1 MDYQQLIEQ
10 LNQTLTGV
18 GGNMYQPPV
27 MPSQQQSAIS
37 PYSFSD
43 WLGTQGDFN
52 YDPQNFSINGVQLG
66 QQAFQSLSQTG
77 FGTYDS
83 YQNILGQYNQLSG
96 QMQEYTTP
104 QLQEGEIPE
113 EGQYISPYQQQINQ
127 IMQQLQQMTPYQTP
141 PELEQY
147 LMSLL
152 TAAQSP
158 FTYDP
163 TQDQALI
170 NAQEK
175 VGKDIREGMG
185 EKNLLYSSAT
195 LTNMAQAQGSL
206 VPEYEMRAYQRHAD
220 QRNREI
226 QMATVLMQWDAMQA
240 DRWADQLNLVVTK
253 FNYIM
258 QLDEMNFQT
267 FQVLLD
273 QRNWEKQYALQQEQ
287 LSLERQQWE
296 IENAYARVDALGYV
310 DNATSTILGL
320 PVGTKAQWVLELEK
334 QQKMQMDL
342 LKKEH
347 EYQISLQKKQAAI
360 EKELV
365 KYKAKLDEAAA
376 KKLQSEQY
384 KLDKQLL
391 EYQHKLAMGGSTG
404 GSASAVASAR
414 SLLGVKYVYGGT
426 STTKGLDCSAL
437 VQHVYKQQ
445 GVNLPRTS
453 YEQSKV
459 GTKVSWNNLQ
469 PGDLIYFDTIKNN
482 GKNVDH
488 VGIYAGNGKMIHAS
502 SGSGKVVEVN
512 LNTSY
517 WKNNFTVARRVSG
530 SGGSSS
536 SSSSS
541 SKTGTVAGGAKVGG
555 SATSGSVGKNIT
567 STRTEI
573 IQHALNVWGGYKP
586 NGNRIATDGS
596 FGPQTTAAVKAFQ
609 RANNLTP
616 DGIVGPATLAALKK
630 KGYL

>member
-1 MDYQQLIEQ
+1 MDYNQLIEQ
-10 LNQTLTGV
+10 LNQTLEASGTDSTV
-18 GGNMYQPPV
+18 LQM
-27 MPSQQQSAIS
+27 QQQQNQSQMS

-43 WLGTQGDFN
+43 WLSTQGDFN
-52 YDPQNFSINGVQLG
+52 YDQQNFSINGVQLG
-66 QQAFQSLSQTG
+66 QQAFQSLSNTG

-83 YQNILGQYNQLSG
+83 YQNILNQFNQLS
-96 QMQEYTTP
+96 QQVQQYTTP
-104 QLQEGEIPE
+104 QLQEGETPE
-113 EGQYISPYQQQINQ
+113 EGQYISPYQSQMNQ
-127 IMQQLQQMTPYQTP
+127 LMQQLQNMTPYQTP

-152 TAAQSP
+152 TAAQQP
-158 FTYDP
+158 FSYDP
-163 TQDQALI
+163 TQDQALM

-175 VGKDIREGMG
+175 AGKDIREGMG
-185 EKNLLYSSAT
+185 DKNLLYSSAT

-226 QMATVLMQWDAMQA
+226 QMATVLMQWDQMQA
-240 DRWADQLNLVVTK
+240 DRWTDQLNLVVTK

-258 QLDEMNFQT
+258 QLDAMNFET

-273 QRNWEKQYALQQEQ
+273 QRNWEKQYQLQQEQ
-287 LSLERQQWE
+287 LALERQQWE

-310 DNATSTILGL
+310 DNKASTILGL

-334 QQKMQMDL
+334 QHAMQMEL

-347 EYQISLQKKQAAI
+347 EYQVALQKKQAAI

-365 KYKAKLDEAAA
+365 KYKAQLDEAAA
-376 KKLQSEQY
+376 KKLQAEQY

-391 EYQHKLAMGGSTG
+391 EYQHKLALGGSTA
-404 GSASAVASAR
+404 GSQGAIASAR

-437 VQHVYKQQ
+437 VQHIYKQQ
-445 GVNLPRTS
+445 GINLPRTS
-453 YEQSKV
+453 LEQSKV
-459 GTKVSWNNLQ
+459 GTKVAWNDLQ

-488 VGIYAGNGKMIHAS
+488 VGIYVGNGMMIHAS
-502 SGSGKVVEVN
+502 SGAGKVVEVSI
-512 LNTSY
+512 NTAY

-530 SGGSSS
+530 GTGSSS

-541 SKTGTVAGGAKVGG
+541 ATLAVGATVAGTA
-555 SATSGSVGKNIT
+555 SGVGKNIT
-567 STRTEI
+567 STRTEQ
-573 IQHALNVWGGYKP
+573 IQHALNIWGGYKP
-586 NGNRIATDGS
+586 GGNRITTDGIY
-596 FGPQTTAAVKAFQ
+596 GAQTTAAVKAFQ
-609 RANNLTP
+609 RANGLTP
-616 DGIVGPATLAALKK
+616 DGIVGPATLAMLKK